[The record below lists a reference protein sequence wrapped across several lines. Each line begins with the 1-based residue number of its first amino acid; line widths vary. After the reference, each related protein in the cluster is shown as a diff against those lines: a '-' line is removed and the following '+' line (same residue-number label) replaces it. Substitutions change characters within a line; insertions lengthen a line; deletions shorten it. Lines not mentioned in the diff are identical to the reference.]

1 MKKIIAILVF
11 MIGVA
16 CCYAQ
21 PFLLDY
27 SYVGYR
33 MSEQPIPNVDVK
45 VYVRWHNGDQSS
57 RIQKAIDY
65 VASLKPDRKT
75 GLRGAVLLGR
85 GCYELSE
92 PLRIQASGVVI
103 RGTQKG
109 ETVLLKKGVD
119 RDAVVYIEGKS
130 NRIITDTIYGNARKG
145 DDVIILRKS
154 TQKWID
160 LMKCCNFGG
169 GSDLGYW
176 GWHPG
181 EMDLEFTR
189 KITGVVN
196 EKPSF
201 DAPLPISYDKDC
213 MMLRYNWSGRIENSG
228 IENITVESDYDKA
241 YPKDED
247 HAWNGVYLA
256 NAINC
261 WVRMVDFK
269 HLAGS
274 AVVIQRSGSQITV
287 EDCKSLSPVSEIGGY
302 RRRTFLTFGEKC
314 LFQRLYSRKQ
324 DAPALV

>member
-109 ETVLLKKGVD
+109 ETVLLEKGGE
-119 RDAVVYIEGKS
+119 RDAV
-130 NRIITDTIYGNARKG
+130 
-145 DDVIILRKS
+145 
-154 TQKWID
+154 
-160 LMKCCNFGG
+160 
-169 GSDLGYW
+169 
-176 GWHPG
+176 
-181 EMDLEFTR
+181 
-189 KITGVVN
+189 
-196 EKPSF
+196 
-201 DAPLPISYDKDC
+201 
-213 MMLRYNWSGRIENSG
+213 
-228 IENITVESDYDKA
+228 
-241 YPKDED
+241 
-247 HAWNGVYLA
+247 
-256 NAINC
+256 
-261 WVRMVDFK
+261 
-269 HLAGS
+269 
-274 AVVIQRSGSQITV
+274 
-287 EDCKSLSPVSEIGGY
+287 
-302 RRRTFLTFGEKC
+302 
-314 LFQRLYSRKQ
+314 
-324 DAPALV
+324 